1 MQRLKRGRQPAEAPK
16 VDTLLTLDEVA
27 EHLRCTTKG
36 VRKLVATGRLG
47 VVRFSSTAPLKF
59 KLSDDLS
66 LNDVVWLYHHLND
79 CYQGLY
85 RPNSLNT
92 PYLERSMNA
101 LQNGMRRAF
110 LLNDLPGDE

>member
-1 MQRLKRGRQPAEAPK
+1 MSDNCTKCGKPFEANRK
-16 VDTLLTLDEVA
+16 S
-27 EHLRCTTKG
+27 RCSCGEK
-36 VRKLVATGRLG
+36 K
-47 VVRFSSTAPLKF
+47 PLKT
-59 KLSDDLS
+59 LSEILQAGRKPDRVDSNLIPATIDLS

-110 LLNDLPGDE
+110 LLAETRSFR